1 MSTEQNPVK
10 RFIDDVD
17 TSIKNSEFADWYPIV
32 KKEFADSIRTRSL
45 LLLSLLYVGVMV
57 FPPIVILYT
66 SLGGSAQGASA
77 ILLTLTPQ
85 ILSVLVPL
93 TAIAL
98 AYAALSGERQSGSL
112 KLLLSLPYTR
122 RDVVMGK
129 LFGRFIAIAT
139 PLAAVI
145 VLQTLV
151 ILPELGSDLDL
162 SNLAA
167 LTVVSLLLALS
178 FVGLSLGASAAT
190 STTRRSLIVAAGIW
204 VYLYL
209 IWDRAAGGIFTLLQE
224 HASVEQATALKVELF
239 VKLVSP
245 IASYNTLL
253 NSLSGSMST
262 REARIAMFRGLGGF
276 LPTQKEQLAAQ
287 VLQDTVPWYLTD
299 PVPVVVLLFWCAFPL
314 YLGYRIFNEADL

>member
-10 RFIDDVD
+10 RFVSDVD

-32 KKEFADSIRTRSL
+32 KKEFADSIRTRAL
-45 LLLSLLYVGVMV
+45 VLLSVLYLAVMV

-66 SLGGSAQGASA
+66 DLGGGAEGASA
-77 ILLTLTPQ
+77 ILITLTPQ

-93 TAIAL
+93 TGIAL
-98 AYAALSGERQSGSL
+98 TYAALSGERQRGSL

-122 RDVVMGK
+122 KDVVLGK

-151 ILPELGSDLDL
+151 ILPELGSDLDFG
-162 SNLAA
+162 NLAA
-167 LTVVSLLLALS
+167 LTSVSLLLALS

-190 STTRRSLIVAAGIW
+190 STTRRSLLVAAGIW
-204 VYLYL
+204 LYLYL

-224 HASVEQATALKVELF
+224 HANVEQATALKVELF
-239 VKLVSP
+239 VKMLSP
-245 IASYNTLL
+245 IAAYNTLL
-253 NSLSGSMST
+253 NSLAGGMST
-262 REARIAMFRGLGGF
+262 VEARIAMFRGFGGF
-276 LPTQKEQLAAQ
+276 LPTPKEQLAAE
-287 VLQDTVPWYLTD
+287 VLGDAVPWFLSD
-299 PVPVVVLLFWCAFPL
+299 PVAVVALLFWCLFPL
-314 YLGYRIFNEADL
+314 FMGYRVFSEADL